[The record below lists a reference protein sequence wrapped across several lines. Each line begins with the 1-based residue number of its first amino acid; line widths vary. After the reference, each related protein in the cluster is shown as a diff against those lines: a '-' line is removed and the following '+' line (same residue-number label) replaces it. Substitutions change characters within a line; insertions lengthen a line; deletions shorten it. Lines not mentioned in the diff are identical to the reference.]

1 MRGGGNSL
9 NKKKLQSE
17 QTKRKV
23 ADAAKALFSQK
34 GYKATS
40 IEEIVEATGSSKGNI
55 YYHFKS
61 KEELFLFV
69 VKQHTYDWLEKWN
82 EKEKLYSTSTEK
94 LYGLAEYH
102 VEDIQQPISNA
113 IEEFS
118 MSQVVSKEILDELLA
133 LTRESYVMF
142 EKLIEVGIQSGEFRE
157 DNTRDLMYIVNGLLS
172 GLGVLYYELDYKELK
187 RIYKKAIDVLLKGMA
202 AE

>member
-1 MRGGGNSL
+1 MY
-9 NKKKLQSE
+9 
-17 QTKRKV
+17 
-23 ADAAKALFSQK
+23 A
-34 GYKATS
+34 
-40 IEEIVEATGSSKGNI
+40 
-55 YYHFKS
+55 
-61 KEELFLFV
+61 
-69 VKQHTYDWLEKWN
+69 
-82 EKEKLYSTSTEK
+82 
-94 LYGLAEYH
+94 LAEYH

-118 MSQVVSKEILDELLA
+118 MSQVVSKEILDEMLA

-142 EKLIEVGIQSGEFRE
+142 ETLIEAGIQSGEFRE

>member
-1 MRGGGNSL
+1 M
-9 NKKKLQSE
+9 KLQSE
-17 QTKRKV
+17 VKEVFIITLKV
-23 ADAAKALFSQK
+23 KK
-34 GYKATS
+34 
-40 IEEIVEATGSSKGNI
+40 N
-55 YYHFKS
+55 
-61 KEELFLFV
+61 FLFV
-69 VKQHTYDWLEKWN
+69 VKQHTYNWIEKWN
-82 EKEKLYSTSTEK
+82 EKESCIALVLKT
-94 LYGLAEYH
+94 YGLAEYH

-142 EKLIEVGIQSGEFRE
+142 EKLIEVGIESGEFRE

-187 RIYKKAIDVLLKGMA
+187 RIYKRQ
-202 AE
+202 

>member
-1 MRGGGNSL
+1 MIGL
-9 NKKKLQSE
+9 K
-17 QTKRKV
+17 
-23 ADAAKALFSQK
+23 
-34 GYKATS
+34 
-40 IEEIVEATGSSKGNI
+40 
-55 YYHFKS
+55 
-61 KEELFLFV
+61 
-69 VKQHTYDWLEKWN
+69 KWN
-82 EKEKLYSTSTEK
+82 EKEKLYSTNTEK

-142 EKLIEVGIQSGEFRE
+142 EKLIEAGIQSGEFRE

-172 GLGVLYYELDYKELK
+172 GLGVLYYELDYKELQ